1 MFNKLTKTLLF
12 LAAIL
17 LVAAVFSFTPD
28 QSPKEINVWHKV
40 SDDELNPG
48 EIIPLDMSRGYSFCA
63 GTVIYLV
70 VNALDSGDEIVIA
83 FPDGGYWKAPEPDP
97 FLEELQNEFDNLEEY
112 LRSKGS
118 NEWKKQ

>member
-1 MFNKLTKTLLF
+1 MGKFLKYLAIAVVSCSLTLL
-12 LAAIL
+12 AN
-17 LVAAVFSFTPD
+17 
-28 QSPKEINVWHKV
+28 QCKELPANVWRKV
-40 SDDELNPG
+40 STDKLNPG
-48 EIIPLDMSRGYSFCA
+48 EILDLDMSRGYSFCA